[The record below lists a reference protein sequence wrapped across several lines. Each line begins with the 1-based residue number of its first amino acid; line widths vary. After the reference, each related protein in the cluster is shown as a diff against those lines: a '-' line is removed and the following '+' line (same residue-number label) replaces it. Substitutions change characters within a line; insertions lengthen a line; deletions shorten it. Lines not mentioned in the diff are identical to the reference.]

1 MTSGAAER
9 IVDHILYSINDGGIL
24 GVAVID
30 RKRIILC
37 AKSGESFKE
46 TFGIAKDGEDYG

>member
-1 MTSGAAER
+1 MAMTAAAADR

-30 RKRIILC
+30 WKGKVLS
-37 AKSGESFKE
+37 AKSIGSF
-46 TFGIAKDGEDYG
+46 